1 MGGAGGAAPD
11 GCAGVLICPVCGE
24 PLAGD
29 GRTLRCPRGHSFDR
43 AREGYYHLLPAGHG
57 RSKIRGDTREM
68 VRARRRFLERGHYAP
83 LAQAIRERVSRERA
97 STVLEVGCGAGY
109 YIGGVARDAGEWPAP
124 DSGRSFIGVDVSKEA
139 VRLAARTYRD
149 VCFLVNDVK
158 RRLTVADGSVDV
170 LLDIFAPRNPAEFA
184 RVVRPGGLLV
194 VVIPRPDHLSE
205 LRERLPLLGIE
216 PEKKARALQ
225 QFGAAFHLEAEV
237 VVEYRRVL
245 EPADVLDLVGM
256 TPSAWHVDAEAL
268 AAVEGWG
275 PVPVTIGVDVLL
287 FRRS

>member
-1 MGGAGGAAPD
+1 MGEVGGPAPD

-57 RSKIRGDTREM
+57 KSGIRGDTREM

-83 LAQAIRERVSRERA
+83 LAQVIRARVSREKA
-97 STVLEVGCGAGY
+97 STVLEAGCGEGY
-109 YIGGVARDAGEWPAP
+109 YIGGLARDAEGWPAP
-124 DSGRSFIGVDVSKEA
+124 AAGRCFLGVDVSKEA
-139 VRLAARTYRD
+139 VRIAARAHRN

-184 RVVRPGGLLV
+184 RVVRTGGLLV
-194 VVIPRPDHLSE
+194 VVIPRPDHLAE

-216 PEKKARALQ
+216 VGKRERAAE
-225 QFGAAFHLEAEV
+225 QFDPAFRLEAEE

-245 EPADVLDLVGM
+245 EPAEVLDLVGM
-256 TPSAWHVDAEAL
+256 TPSAWHMDAGVL

-275 PVPVTIGVDVLL
+275 RVPVTIGVEVLL